1 MRHILIA
8 AALVCATPAVAD
20 AYERVADK
28 SMFLGLVTGKTLSNR
43 LHGVSLNVGGNGD
56 ISGGALGWD
65 ITGDWTWQD
74 GYFCRDMSWG
84 GDSIGYN
91 CQMVEV
97 RGGNEMR
104 FTSDQGTGDAA
115 SFKLR

>member
-1 MRHILIA
+1 
-8 AALVCATPAVAD
+8 
-20 AYERVADK
+20 
-28 SMFLGLVTGKTLSNR
+28 
-43 LHGVSLNVGGNGD
+43 
-56 ISGGALGWD
+56 
-65 ITGDWTWQD
+65 
-74 GYFCRDMSWG
+74 MSWG
-84 GDSIGYN
+84 RDSIGYN